1 MIFAV
6 FDNSFQVLRKFNLI
20 LFILFIIL
28 KKIQAIFEEIKQL
41 QPIIRDGIMIAGEST
56 LIHDIFVSWLREFE
70 VI

>member
-28 KKIQAIFEEIKQL
+28 EKNLGYF
-41 QPIIRDGIMIAGEST
+41 
-56 LIHDIFVSWLREFE
+56 
-70 VI
+70 